1 LIFANFVG
9 QPLHKEI
16 FMCKTLHELTTG
28 YAAATG
34 CSCETEE
41 GSGQATLSVEG
52 FSVRIGLVESSG
64 MIVFQTGM
72 ALVPLQGREEFCLR
86 LLTANNLFTETL
98 GFTLGVDAEQ
108 ELVTLQLAWD
118 ISRLDAEGFARI
130 VNNLFSVA
138 ADWMV
143 RLDEWRP
150 SAPGGESEASGE
162 APSTNLLRV

>member
-1 LIFANFVG
+1 
-9 QPLHKEI
+9 
-16 FMCKTLHELTTG
+16 MRRTLHELATG

-34 CSCETEE
+34 CSCEAVE

-52 FSVRIGLVESSG
+52 FSVQIGLVESSG

-72 ALVPLQGREEFCLR
+72 ALVPLRGREEFCLR
-86 LLTANNLFTETL
+86 LLTANNLFSEAR

-130 VNNLFSVA
+130 VRNLLSVA

-150 SAPGGESEASGE
+150 SAPGGESEVSGGQS
-162 APSTNLLRV
+162 PVNFLRV

>member
-1 LIFANFVG
+1 MRN
-9 QPLHKEI
+9 
-16 FMCKTLHELTTG
+16 TLHELATG

-34 CSCETEE
+34 CACEAVE
-41 GSGQATLSVEG
+41 GSGEATLSVEG
-52 FSVRIGLVESSG
+52 FAVRIGLVESSG

-72 ALVPLQGREEFCLR
+72 ALAPLRGREEFCLW
-86 LLTANNLFTETL
+86 LLAANNLFTETR

-118 ISRLDAEGFARI
+118 ISRLDAEGFAHI

-143 RLDEWRP
+143 RLDEWWP
-150 SAPGGESEASGE
+150 SVPGKSGVSGE
-162 APSTNLLRV
+162 PSMNFPRA